1 MQYSRRETLWNELQ
15 YLYSKARVLITQRHS
30 FDLHQDRTDMPTL
43 TLPLTPGML
52 LPTLCFATGD
62 SESKAVHES

>member
-30 FDLHQDRTDMPTL
+30 FDTHQGREDMPTL

-62 SESKAVHES
+62 SESGSVNE